1 MMPAGEYYIGDLC
14 YVMSEEEWDEF
25 CSITIQGNRCL
36 DGEFVLSDGRRFA
49 TYGTAWGDGSY
60 FDQHRHEYAVDAGLI
75 GCILIKDIK
84 IEKNNILE
92 LGNVVKIDYDFT
104 TSGGR
109 ADNHS
114 DWNGVIHI
122 GPIRIETN
130 APDFGEEDY
139 DN

>member
-109 ADNHS
+109 

-130 APDFGEEDY
+130 APDFDEDY

>member
-25 CSITIQGNRCL
+25 CSITIQGNRCF

-109 ADNHS
+109 ANNDRNW
-114 DWNGVIHI
+114 DGVIHI

-130 APDFGEEDY
+130 APDFDEDY

>member
-92 LGNVVKIDYDFT
+92 LGNVVKIDYDFI

-109 ADNHS
+109 ADGNM
-114 DWNGVIHI
+114 DWDGVIHI

-130 APDFGEEDY
+130 PLYDEEDY
-139 DN
+139 Q